1 MSISKLDTRGL
12 ACPLPLLKTKQALY
26 KLPSGETLWVISEQ
40 PSLALDIKTLLKQ
53 TQDILLEEKIEDG
66 LFYFYIQKCDM
77 NLTQPVHHDI
87 VI

>member
-12 ACPLPLLKTKQALY
+12 ACPLPLLKTKQTLY
-26 KLPSGETLWVISEQ
+26 NLPSGETLWVISEQ

-66 LFYFYIQKCDM
+66 LFYFYIQKK
-77 NLTQPVHHDI
+77 
-87 VI
+87 